1 MSCVPMDFLD
11 GRGSGMSFIGLLP
24 VPHKQEVSGFKEPV
38 IRNFPFGLAF
48 LLSLAPYVGLGC
60 RWHDGDR

>member
-24 VPHKQEVSGFKEPV
+24 VPHKTGGFGIQGPV

-48 LLSLAPYVGLGC
+48 LLPLVHCVG
-60 RWHDGDR
+60 